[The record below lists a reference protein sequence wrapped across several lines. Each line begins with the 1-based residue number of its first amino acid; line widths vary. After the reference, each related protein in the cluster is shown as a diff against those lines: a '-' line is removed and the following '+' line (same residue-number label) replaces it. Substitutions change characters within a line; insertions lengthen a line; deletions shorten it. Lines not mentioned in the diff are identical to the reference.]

1 MFDEARRGA
10 GQRIGDVHVF
20 PPLNNWLVDLPTT
33 EAIGSL
39 VGILAALSV
48 IGLVAVNVLVPHRI
62 RSAHNEVAG
71 SAIGVVGTIY
81 AVLLAFIAV
90 AVWEDFEKAGALVE
104 TEANLVGNLYR
115 DTVGL
120 PDPLATELRHT
131 LFVYAET
138 VVQDEWPALSDG
150 RVEDEAGWQLLDRF
164 HLSLAKFRPT
174 DPGFQAIESQMIQ
187 SLNALYDARR
197 GRFRAAKQG
206 LPPILWW
213 NLIAG
218 AGLTILFGTL
228 FGVRNFLMHAVMVAL
243 LGASIALV
251 LSLIILLDNPFR
263 GQNHVSAAPFV
274 RLVKTVEDM
283 AYPKD

>member
-1 MFDEARRGA
+1 MLFA
-10 GQRIGDVHVF
+10 
-20 PPLNNWLVDLPTT
+20 LNTWIVALPTT
-33 EAIGSL
+33 LAIGAV
-39 VGILAALSV
+39 VGILAALSLF
-48 IGLVAVNVLVPHRI
+48 GLVLVHLAIPHPI
-62 RSAHNEVAG
+62 RRAHNEVAG
-71 SAIGVVGTIY
+71 FTIAVVGVIY

-90 AVWEDFEKAGALVE
+90 AVWEDFRKADALVQ

-138 VVQDEWPALSDG
+138 VVQDEWPALAEG
-150 RVEDEAGWQLLDRF
+150 RLEDAAGWQLLDKF
-164 HLSLAKFRPT
+164 HLALAQFHSANSGYPV
-174 DPGFQAIESQMIQ
+174 IESEIIQ

-197 GRFRAAKQG
+197 GRFHAAEEQ

-218 AGLTILFGTL
+218 AGLTILFSYL
-228 FGVRNFLMHAVMVAL
+228 FGVPNFAMHMAMVAML
-243 LGASIALV
+243 AASIALV

-263 GQNHVSAAPFV
+263 GQNHVSAAPFE

-283 AYPKD
+283 DYPR

>member
-1 MFDEARRGA
+1 MLLA
-10 GQRIGDVHVF
+10 
-20 PPLNNWLVDLPTT
+20 LNNWIVGLPTT
-33 EAIGSL
+33 LAIGAV
-39 VGILAALSV
+39 VGMSVALSV
-48 IGLVAVNVLVPHRI
+48 FGLILVHLSVPHPI
-62 RSAHNEVAG
+62 RRAHNEVAG
-71 SAIGVVGTIY
+71 FTIAVIGVIY

-90 AVWEDFEKAGALVE
+90 AVWEDFRKADALVQ

-120 PDPLATELRHT
+120 PDPLATGLRHT

-138 VVQDEWPALSDG
+138 VVQDEWPALAG
-150 RVEDEAGWQLLDRF
+150 GHVEDAAGWQLLDKF
-164 HLSLAKFRPT
+164 HLSMAQFRPA
-174 DPGFQAIESQMIQ
+174 DPGVQVVDAEMFS

-197 GRFRAAKQG
+197 GRFHAAEEE

-218 AGLTILFGTL
+218 AGLTILFSYL
-228 FGVRNFLMHAVMVAL
+228 FGVPNFAMHVVMVAM

-263 GQNHVSAAPFV
+263 GQNHVSAAPFE

-283 AYPKD
+283 AYPR

>member
-1 MFDEARRGA
+1 MFDA
-10 GQRIGDVHVF
+10 
-20 PPLNNWLVDLPTT
+20 LNNWIVELPTT
-33 EAIGSL
+33 LAVGAV
-39 VGILAALSV
+39 VGISVALSV
-48 IGLVAVNVLVPHRI
+48 FGLVLFHFSVSHPI
-62 RSAHNEVAG
+62 RRAHNEVAG
-71 SAIGVVGTIY
+71 VTIAVIGGIY

-90 AVWEDFEKAGALVE
+90 AVWEDFGKADALVQ

-120 PDPLATELRHT
+120 PDPLATELRHD

-138 VVQDEWPALSDG
+138 VVQDEWPALAAG
-150 RVEDEAGWQLLDRF
+150 RVEDEAGWQLLDKF
-164 HLSLAKFRPT
+164 HLSLAQFRSS
-174 DPGFQAIESQMIQ
+174 DPGFQVIETEMIH

-197 GRFRAAKQG
+197 GRFHAAGEG

-218 AGLTILFGTL
+218 ASLTILFSYL
-228 FGVRNFLMHAVMVAL
+228 FGVPNFPMHMVMVAM

-263 GQNHVSAAPFV
+263 GQNHVSAAPFE
-274 RLVKTVEDM
+274 RLVRTVEEM
-283 AYPKD
+283 SYPRD

>member
-1 MFDEARRGA
+1 MLLALRD
-10 GQRIGDVHVF
+10 
-20 PPLNNWLVDLPTT
+20 WLVEAPTT
-33 EAIGSL
+33 LAVGAL
-39 VGILAALSV
+39 VGSMAAASVLGLALVHAFVPRAL
-48 IGLVAVNVLVPHRI
+48 

-71 SAIGVVGTIY
+71 SAIAVVGVVY

-120 PDPLATELRHT
+120 PEPLATGLRHS

-138 VVQDEWPALSDG
+138 VAQDEWPALAAG
-150 RVEDEAGWQLLDRF
+150 RVEDAAGWQLLDRF
-164 HLSLAKFRPT
+164 HLSLAGLHPSE
-174 DPGFQAIESQMIQ
+174 PGLLAIEAEMLRN
-187 SLNALYDARR
+187 LNALYDARR
-197 GRFRAAKQG
+197 GRFRAAEVG

-213 NLIAG
+213 NLLAG
-218 AGLTILFGTL
+218 ASLTILFSYL
-228 FGVRNFLMHAVMVAL
+228 FGVPNFAMHGVMVAL

-263 GQNHVSAAPFV
+263 GPNHVSAAPFV
-274 RLVKTVEDM
+274 RLVETVEQM
-283 AYPKD
+283 AYPKN

>member
-1 MFDEARRGA
+1 MFFA
-10 GQRIGDVHVF
+10 
-20 PPLNNWLVDLPTT
+20 LNNWIVELPTT
-33 EAIGSL
+33 LAVGAV
-39 VGILAALSV
+39 VGISVALSV
-48 IGLVAVNVLVPHRI
+48 FGLILFHLAVPHSI
-62 RSAHNEVAG
+62 RRAHNEVVGFILAV
-71 SAIGVVGTIY
+71 IGVIY

-90 AVWEDFEKAGALVE
+90 AVWEDFGKADALVQ

-120 PDPLATELRHT
+120 PDPLATGLRHT

-138 VVQDEWPALSDG
+138 VVQDEWPALAAG
-150 RVEDEAGWQLLDRF
+150 RVEDAAGWQLLDKF
-164 HLSLAKFRPT
+164 YLSLAQLRAS
-174 DPGFQAIESQMIQ
+174 DPGFQAIETEMLR

-197 GRFRAAKQG
+197 GRFHAAGDG

-218 AGLTILFGTL
+218 AGLTILFSYL
-228 FGVRNFLMHAVMVAL
+228 FGVPNFTMHAVMVAM

-251 LSLIILLDNPFR
+251 LSLIILLDNPLR
-263 GQNHVSAAPFV
+263 GQNHVSSAPFE
-274 RLVKTVEDM
+274 RLVRTVEDM

>member
-1 MFDEARRGA
+1 MFFA
-10 GQRIGDVHVF
+10 
-20 PPLNNWLVDLPTT
+20 LNNWIVELPTT
-33 EAIGSL
+33 LAIGAV
-39 VGILAALSV
+39 VGILVALS
-48 IGLVAVNVLVPHRI
+48 LVALVLVHVSVPHRI
-62 RSAHNEVAG
+62 RRVHNEVVGFTIA
-71 SAIGVVGTIY
+71 VVGVIY

-90 AVWEDFEKAGALVE
+90 AVWEDFGKADALVQ

-131 LFVYAET
+131 LFVYAEI
-138 VVQDEWPALSDG
+138 VVQDEWPALAAG
-150 RVEDEAGWQLLDRF
+150 RVEDKAGWQLLDKF
-164 HLSLAKFRPT
+164 HLSLAQFHPSE
-174 DPGFQAIESQMIQ
+174 PGSPVIETEMIR

-197 GRFRAAKQG
+197 GRFHAAEEG

-218 AGLTILFGTL
+218 AGLTILFSCL
-228 FGVRNFLMHAVMVAL
+228 FGVPNFPMHMVMVAML
-243 LGASIALV
+243 AASIALV

-263 GQNHVSAAPFV
+263 GQNHVSAAPFE
-274 RLVKTVEDM
+274 RLVRTVEDM

>member
-1 MFDEARRGA
+1 MFFA
-10 GQRIGDVHVF
+10 
-20 PPLNNWLVDLPTT
+20 LNNWIVEAPTT
-33 EAIGSL
+33 LA
-39 VGILAALSV
+39 VGAVVGLFGALSV
-48 IGLVAVNVLVPHRI
+48 SGLALLHLAVPHSI
-62 RSAHNEVAG
+62 RRAHNEVVGFILAV
-71 SAIGVVGTIY
+71 IGVIY

-90 AVWEDFEKAGALVE
+90 AVWEDFGKADALVQ

-120 PDPLATELRHT
+120 PDPLSTGLRHT

-138 VVQDEWPALSDG
+138 VVQDEWPALAAG
-150 RVEDEAGWQLLDRF
+150 RIEDAAGWQLLDRF
-164 HLSLAKFRPT
+164 HLSLAQSRLS
-174 DPGFQAIESQMIQ
+174 DPALQAIETEMLR

-197 GRFRAAKQG
+197 GRFHAAGEG

-218 AGLTILFGTL
+218 AALTILFSYL
-228 FGVRNFLMHAVMVAL
+228 FGVPNLAMHMVMVAM

-263 GQNHVSAAPFV
+263 GQNHVSAAPFE
-274 RLVKTVEDM
+274 RLVRTVEVM

>member
-1 MFDEARRGA
+1 MFFA
-10 GQRIGDVHVF
+10 
-20 PPLNNWLVDLPTT
+20 LSNWLVELPTT
-33 EAIGSL
+33 QAIGAL
-39 VGILAALSV
+39 VGISAALSV
-48 IGLVAVNVLVPHRI
+48 VGLILVHVLVPRRI

-71 SAIGVVGTIY
+71 SAIGVVGVIY

-90 AVWEDFEKAGALVE
+90 AVWQDFDKAGALVE

-115 DTVGL
+115 DTVGI

-138 VVQDEWPALSDG
+138 VVQDEWPALADG
-150 RVEDEAGWQLLDRF
+150 RVVDEAGWQLLDRF
-164 HLSLAKFRPT
+164 HLSLVKFRPS
-174 DPGFQAIESQMIQ
+174 DPGVQAIETEMIHN
-187 SLNALYDARR
+187 LNALYDARR
-197 GRFRAAKQG
+197 GRFRAAEER

-218 AGLTILFGTL
+218 AGLTILFSYL
-228 FGVRNFLMHAVMVAL
+228 FGVPNFPMHVVMVAM

>member
-1 MFDEARRGA
+1 MFST
-10 GQRIGDVHVF
+10 
-20 PPLNNWLVDLPTT
+20 LNDWIVGLPTT
-33 EAIGSL
+33 LAIGAV
-39 VGILAALSV
+39 VGISVALAV
-48 IGLVAVNVLVPHRI
+48 GGLVLFHFSVPHPI

-71 SAIGVVGTIY
+71 FIIAVIGVIY

-90 AVWEDFEKAGALVE
+90 AVWEDFGKADALVQ

-120 PDPLATELRHT
+120 PDPLATGLRHT

-138 VVQDEWPALSDG
+138 VVQDEWPALAAG
-150 RVEDEAGWQLLDRF
+150 RVEDEAGWQLLDKF
-164 HLSLAKFRPT
+164 HLSLAQFRPS
-174 DPGFQAIESQMIQ
+174 DPGHEVIETEMIH

-197 GRFRAAKQG
+197 GRFHAAEEG

-218 AGLTILFGTL
+218 AGLTILYSYL
-228 FGVRNFLMHAVMVAL
+228 FGVPNLSMHMAMVAML
-243 LGASIALV
+243 AASIALV

-263 GQNHVSAAPFV
+263 GQNHVSAAPFE
-274 RLVKTVEDM
+274 RLVRTVEDM

>member
-1 MFDEARRGA
+1 MLFA
-10 GQRIGDVHVF
+10 
-20 PPLNNWLVDLPTT
+20 LNTWIVGLPTT
-33 EAIGSL
+33 LAVGAV
-39 VGILAALSV
+39 VGILVALSV
-48 IGLVAVNVLVPHRI
+48 FGLVLFHLSVPHPI
-62 RSAHNEVAG
+62 RRAHNEVAG
-71 SAIGVVGTIY
+71 FTIAVIGVIY

-90 AVWEDFEKAGALVE
+90 AVWEDFGKADALVQ

-120 PDPLATELRHT
+120 PDPLATGLRHT

-138 VVQDEWPALSDG
+138 VAQDEWPALADG
-150 RVEDEAGWQLLDRF
+150 RVEDAAGWQLLDKF
-164 HLSLAKFRPT
+164 HLSLAQFHPA
-174 DPGFQAIESQMIQ
+174 DPGAQAIEAEMLR

-197 GRFRAAKQG
+197 GRFHAAEER

-218 AGLTILFGTL
+218 AGLTILFSYL
-228 FGVRNFLMHAVMVAL
+228 FGVPNFAMHVLMVAM

-263 GQNHVSAAPFV
+263 GQNHVSAAPFE
-274 RLVKTVEDM
+274 RLVRTVEDM

>member
-1 MFDEARRGA
+1 MFSA
-10 GQRIGDVHVF
+10 
-20 PPLNNWLVDLPTT
+20 LNDWIVELPTT
-33 EAIGSL
+33 LAIAAL
-39 VGILAALSV
+39 VGISVALSV
-48 IGLVAVNVLVPHRI
+48 SGLAFFHVCVPHSI
-62 RSAHNEVAG
+62 RRAHNDVAG
-71 SAIGVVGTIY
+71 AGIAVVGVIY

-90 AVWEDFEKAGALVE
+90 AVWEDFNRADALVQ

-138 VVQDEWPALSDG
+138 VVQDEWPALADG

-164 HLSLAKFRPT
+164 HLSLAKFRPS
-174 DPGFQAIESQMIQ
+174 DLGFQAIEMEMIHT
-187 SLNALYDARR
+187 LNALYDARR
-197 GRFRAAKQG
+197 GRFHAAGEG

-213 NLIAG
+213 NLLAG
-218 AGLTILFGTL
+218 AGLTILSGYL
-228 FGVRNFLMHAVMVAL
+228 FGVPNFPMHALMVSL
-243 LGASIALV
+243 VSASIGLV

-263 GQNHVSAAPFV
+263 GQNHVSAAPFA
-274 RLVKTVEDM
+274 RLVRTVEEM